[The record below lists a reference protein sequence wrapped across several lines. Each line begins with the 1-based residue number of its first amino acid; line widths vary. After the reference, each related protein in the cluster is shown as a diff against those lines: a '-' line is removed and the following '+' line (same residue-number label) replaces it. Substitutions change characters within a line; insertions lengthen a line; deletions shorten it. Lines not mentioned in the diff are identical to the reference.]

1 MSGVQGHRH
10 PFRPADGNKS
20 PHEGNSKNPSW
31 LHGWGIWSLS
41 NIQTAIAK
49 DMETSRF
56 QPVFPC
62 GDREPSPAPMAVTV
76 QQPSSLSTLV
86 CWFEEVGVSWSGKR
100 ALGQEGV
107 LILVTR

>member
-1 MSGVQGHRH
+1 MVGLTTGQNDGRLSGQCLGFKDRH

-56 QPVFPC
+56 QPVFPWW
-62 GDREPSPAPMAVTV
+62 GQRT
-76 QQPSSLSTLV
+76 QPSAHGCHGPAAFESRHISLLV
-86 CWFEEVGVSWSGKR
+86 
-100 ALGQEGV
+100 
-107 LILVTR
+107 